1 MLTQMPIRLHP
12 RILLPLL
19 LLLGASLACTL
30 SRKPDPTS
38 LESRLGNRL
47 ERAFDAEAQATDLW
61 DRLLFGE
68 VISCGESLDSP
79 PLFEMS
85 PAEQENEPMSVPV
98 NNHLNTA
105 LLSLQHS
112 AQLWD
117 QECQSSEG
125 QVSLNVIRAAEND
138 LETARTH
145 LSQAAEA
152 WYVWQP

>member
-1 MLTQMPIRLHP
+1 M
-12 RILLPLL
+12 
-19 LLLGASLACTL
+19 ACTL

-47 ERAFDAEAQATDLW
+47 ERAFAAEAQATSLW

-68 VISCGESLDSP
+68 VVSCGEILDSP
-79 PLFEMS
+79 PLFEITS
-85 PAEQENEPMSVPV
+85 EEQQDEPLSIPV
-98 NNHLNTA
+98 YDHLNTA

-117 QECQSSEG
+117 QQCQSSKS
-125 QVSLNVIRAAEND
+125 QVSLNTIRAAEND
-138 LETARTH
+138 LATARTH